1 LKSFICIFF
10 RRGFY
15 CLKVLFGFS
24 ESSRYSIKR
33 GYRHRSKV
41 IPFSD
46 TANADEYQKEVYATA
61 KNLYDEKGLKGIL
74 DIGCG
79 SAYKLL
85 ANFQDYTMAGVEL
98 STDWLI
104 EKYPS
109 QTWFAFSDEAWKQFP
124 AELIICAD
132 VIEHVENPDV
142 LLNSILENPNAKY
155 YVFSTPD
162 RNLDTSPWK
171 FGPPNNESHFREWTF
186 EEFEKYMSGYFK
198 ILDHTISN
206 CEQRTQML
214 VAERK

>member
-1 LKSFICIFF
+1 MRLLRSVIYAIRVSAAFMGMSKY
-10 RRGFY
+10 G
-15 CLKVLFGFS
+15 
-24 ESSRYSIKR
+24 IKR
-33 GYRHRSKV
+33 GYLHRHKV
-41 IPFSD
+41 IPFRD
-46 TANADEYQKEVYATA
+46 EANADEYQKEVYAAA

-85 ANFQDYTMAGVEL
+85 ANFQDCPMAGVEL

-104 EKYPS
+104 VKYPS

-206 CEQRTQML
+206 FEQRTQML
-214 VAERK
+214 IAERK

>member
-1 LKSFICIFF
+1 MRLLRSVIYAIRVSAAFMGMSKY
-10 RRGFY
+10 G
-15 CLKVLFGFS
+15 
-24 ESSRYSIKR
+24 IKR
-33 GYRHRSKV
+33 GYLHRSKV

-46 TANADEYQKEVYATA
+46 TANADEYQKEVYAAA

-85 ANFQDYTMAGVEL
+85 ANFQDCPMAGVEL

-104 EKYPS
+104 KKYPN
-109 QTWFAFSDEAWKQFP
+109 QTWFAFSDDDWKKFP

-132 VIEHVENPDV
+132 VIEHVANPDD
-142 LLNSILENPNAKY
+142 LLKHILENPHAKY

-186 EEFEKYMSGYFK
+186 EEFEKYMSGYFR

-206 CEQRTQML
+206 REHRTQML
-214 VAERK
+214 IAERR